1 MDESSV
7 GMMKFPTEWKNKSH
21 VPNHTQMNIAIYCNI
36 ALCGNTS
43 SGLSSLRYQ
52 PAWIQKNRLP
62 VIRAGGTLAHF
73 SLVLYKWWIL
83 KQVKLHNVHTCRKH
97 GDAMSS
103 GSPPEASVF
112 AFLMHGFVSK
122 LGTTTSIRTS
132 FSTLER
138 QYRGEFLICISL
150 NPNNIL

>member
-1 MDESSV
+1 
-7 GMMKFPTEWKNKSH
+7 
-21 VPNHTQMNIAIYCNI
+21 
-36 ALCGNTS
+36 LCGNTS
-43 SGLSSLRYQ
+43 SGLSSLPQ
-52 PAWIQKNRLP
+52 VSTSLDSKSWLP

-73 SLVLYKWWIL
+73 SLDGNVQMVDSQTSEFALCTLAENMAMRCLLEVLL
-83 KQVKLHNVHTCRKH
+83 
-97 GDAMSS
+97 
-103 GSPPEASVF
+103 ASVF

-150 NPNNIL
+150 NPNNIW